1 MSEAATE
8 RRNRV
13 VDRARNGPGKTSRA
27 ARHAA
32 FENRGVDERARA
44 LVDKV
49 ARHAW
54 KVTRGDVAAAKTAGV
69 SEDEIFE
76 LTVCAALG
84 QATRQLEAGLAAL
97 NEATQVAGR
106 AEVKR

>member
-13 VDRARNGPGKTSRA
+13 IERVLNGPGRSSPAARRA
-27 ARHAA
+27 AFGNQDVDA
-32 FENRGVDERARA
+32 RGRA

-54 KVTRGDVAAAKTAGV
+54 KVTRDDVEAAKAAGV

-84 QATRQLEAGLAAL
+84 QAARQLEAGLAAL
-97 NEATQVAGR
+97 NEATRAAGR
-106 AEVKR
+106 AEAKR

>member
-1 MSEAATE
+1 MID
-8 RRNRV
+8 RV
-13 VDRARNGPGKTSRA
+13 LNGPGQSSPADRRA
-27 ARHAA
+27 A
-32 FENRGVDERARA
+32 FDNQDVDARARA

-54 KVTRGDVAAAKTAGV
+54 KVTRGDVEAAKAAGA

-84 QATRQLEAGLAAL
+84 QATRQFAAAVAAL
-97 NEATQVAGR
+97 DAVAAVPG
-106 AEVKR
+106 AGVGVKR